1 MDKTKFF
8 QLLKRILALLGAIG
22 LLLLAVFTLVFA
34 ITGNPNFMGM
44 LLITLMAP
52 ILLWVY
58 MFIYKLVKGKSIDE
72 MAKDEPEKK

>member
-58 MFIYKLVKGKSIDE
+58 MFIYKLVKDKSADE
-72 MAKDEPEKK
+72 MAKDEPKKK